1 VRSIAPTG
9 VCIRAVTDGIRDWS
23 HRTSWRPAGRSTPTG
38 TGRSRTRRSPA
49 STTAARST
57 GRSAGA
63 RRRPPSRLQD
73 APGVWD
79 IDRERLSADRHGVK
93 VAAAWSARLR
103 ARNRGRA
110 GLRALGSDQVKSLA
124 RRPLRR
130 RGARSNPPVA
140 RSRGGCLIVFADM
153 PMSEIT
159 LIMLNCGRLPGYAP
173 GLLTVGRAW
182 GFRPFSSSAT
192 QATHCDVS
200 AVTAT

>member
-1 VRSIAPTG
+1 MRSIAPTG

-38 TGRSRTRRSPA
+38 TGRSRTRGSPA

-63 RRRPPSRLQD
+63 RRRPPGRLQD

-110 GLRALGSDQVKSLA
+110 GLRALGSDQVKSPGTSSA
-124 RRPLRR
+124 SSHRSEEQPAGRKEQRRMPHRV
-130 RGARSNPPVA
+130 RGHAHERDNSHNA
-140 RSRGGCLIVFADM
+140 ELWTSSWLCSGATDSRGGHAGSDRSRALPPKRLTA
-153 PMSEIT
+153 MS
-159 LIMLNCGRLPGYAP
+159 R
-173 GLLTVGRAW
+173 R
-182 GFRPFSSSAT
+182 
-192 QATHCDVS
+192 
-200 AVTAT
+200 